1 MTNLDI
7 INFKQKIADTINNSG
22 LPMEV
27 VRMSLG
33 EIISA
38 VNIECQRII
47 EEEVKEKKNVE
58 SVQGNDPD
66 NSVPHNEAD

>member
-7 INFKQKIADTINNSG
+7 INFKKNIADTINNSG

-27 VRMSLG
+27 VRMSLW

-47 EEEVKEKKNVE
+47 EEEVTEKKNGE
-58 SVQGNDPD
+58 SVQRDNPD
-66 NSVPHNEAD
+66 NSISH

>member
-1 MTNLDI
+1 MKNLDI
-7 INFKQKIADTINNSG
+7 INFKKNIADTINNSG

-27 VRMSLG
+27 IRMSLG

-47 EEEVKEKKNVE
+47 EEEVKEKKNGE
-58 SVQGNDPD
+58 SVQRDNPD
-66 NSVPHNEAD
+66 NPVSD